1 MQVTMEPL
9 VLLLLASSLPPSD
22 GHNPNSNS
30 KQRAASLTL
39 PSHGNGDVAA
49 CCDSDIVIGD
59 ATFSLLILMDI
70 GGARLIRDLGIAG

>member
-9 VLLLLASSLPPSD
+9 VLVLVASSLPPSD

-30 KQRAASLTL
+30 KQRATSLAL

-49 CCDSDIVIGD
+49 CCDSDRRCNFLVFDFDGYW
-59 ATFSLLILMDI
+59 
-70 GGARLIRDLGIAG
+70 RCEVN